1 MVALQRL
8 TKKPIGDHT
17 QTNDQILKS
26 TLNSRMNE
34 KITEDIVRSHFK
46 SDNLINEIKIDEQKP
61 RNERIK
67 ELLKNASKRKEGKGV
82 GKPEFIITFPEIID
96 SLIVIECKSELK
108 DHQGKKNESSN
119 PEKYAVDGVL
129 HYADFLKKDF
139 NVIAIAVSGTKP
151 DEMKISQF
159 YFKKNSKD
167 PEILSDIKLL
177 SIYDY
182 LNIFEKNEISEKYK
196 NTNLLKFS
204 SALNK
209 KLYNFSVPENE
220 RATIVSGILIALQ
233 DKSFRQS
240 YQIYKFPSELV
251 EDLLK
256 AIERELNSKNL
267 GSKSKILMGEYRKI
281 SQSNKLSISKN
292 IRNSKTGKDEKN
304 TLLRDI
310 IYEIYTKVFPFVG
323 SGYDLLGQ
331 FYSEF
336 IKYVY
341 GDKKLGLILTPYHI
355 TELFVE
361 IANPNTNSVIYDSCC
376 GTAGFL
382 IRAMETLIELAG
394 NDEDKKKRIREK
406 QLIGIEERSDMFTYA
421 CSNMMMR
428 GDGKSNIFSGD
439 SSSQTEKEKIKK
451 LKPTIGL
458 LNPPYST
465 EVSELEFVYHNLECL
480 ENNGICVSIMPIS
493 CVTTDSGN
501 DLIWKTNL
509 LEKHTLEAVFS
520 MPLELFQPAA
530 NTGTVIVVFK
540 AHTPHP
546 KNYETYFGLWKNDG
560 LIKVK
565 HLGRVDFNN
574 TWNDIKQNW
583 IDNYRSKKEIKEQY
597 VKKIIQAE
605 DEWCAEEYL
614 ETDYSNINDSDFITE
629 ITKFSI
635 YKIQNKYTTEQNGKT
650 K

>member
-1 MVALQRL
+1 MVALEIL
-8 TKKPIGDHT
+8 TENSIIKS
-17 QTNDQILKS
+17 QIAKDKILRS
-26 TLNSRMNE
+26 TLDYQMNE
-34 KITEDIVRSHFK
+34 RITENIVREHFK
-46 SDNLINEIKIDEQKP
+46 SDNLIKEIKIEEQEP
-61 RNERIK
+61 RNEQIK
-67 ELLKNASKRKEGKGV
+67 ELLKNASKRKDGKGV
-82 GKPEFIITFPEIID
+82 GKPDFIITFPEIMD

-108 DHQGKKNESSN
+108 NHQSKKKESSN

-129 HYADFLKKDF
+129 HYANFLKKDF

-151 DEMKISQF
+151 DEMKISHF
-159 YFKKNSKD
+159 HFKKNSKD
-167 PEILSDIKLL
+167 LEILSDVKLL
-177 SIYDY
+177 TVYDY
-182 LNIFEKNEISEKYK
+182 LNIFEKKEISKKYK

-209 KLYNFSVPENE
+209 KLYNFSIPENE

-233 DKSFRQS
+233 NKSFRQS
-240 YQIYKFPSELV
+240 YKIYKPPTELV

-281 SQSNKLSISKN
+281 SQSNKLSISKT
-292 IRNSKTGKDEKN
+292 IKNSKTGKDEKN

-310 IYEIYTKVFPFVG
+310 IYEIYMKVFPFIE

-361 IANPNTNSVIYDSCC
+361 IANLNTNSVIYDSCC

-382 IRAMETLIELAG
+382 IRAMEVMIELTG
-394 NDEDKKKRIREK
+394 NDEDKKKVIREN

-439 SSSQTEKEKIKK
+439 SSTETEKEKIKK

-493 CVTTDSGN
+493 CVTTNSGN

-546 KNYETYFGLWKNDG
+546 KNYETYFGLWKDDG
-560 LIKVK
+560 FIKVK

-574 TWNDIKQNW
+574 VWSEIKQNW
-583 IDNYRSKKEIKEQY
+583 IDSYRSKKEIKEQY
-597 VKKIIQAE
+597 VKKYVQSE
-605 DEWCAEEYL
+605 DEWCAEAYL
-614 ETDYSNINDSDFITE
+614 ETDYSNIPERDFVDE
-629 ITKFSI
+629 ITKYSI
-635 YKIQNKYTTEQNGKT
+635 FKIQNKDLIENNE
-650 K
+650 